1 MSFLSIFVP
10 DFPVE
15 AVSRVEPELRSRMV
29 AVIEGNPPLQKIFA
43 LNENARQAG
52 LEPGMTRLQAEA
64 WPELAIRCRSVLQET
79 AAHAALLDCA
89 QSFSPRVEDTALDTL
104 VLDIAGTEALF
115 GPPVK
120 LARDLAQRASHL
132 GLEANVAV
140 ATNPDSA
147 IIAARGYSG
156 VTLLTPENQQ
166 ERLGHL
172 ALHVLFARQPGE
184 KNEVAQQF
192 LDTLE
197 RWGVRTLRAFT
208 TLPEIAISERLGQ
221 KGVHLQK
228 LARGAIS
235 RTLVPVDPP
244 LVFEE
249 AVELEHPLVLLEP
262 LAFVLNRLLEQI
274 CSRLSARA
282 LATQEIQLKLELDPT
297 YHSDISGS
305 TINAKN
311 GSFPNSNSVMPST
324 ARMSEANEGKS
335 SACPELVE
343 GDLVFSTAHSKVEDR
358 NSKLNLFTR
367 TIRLPLPMLDAKIFL
382 KLLQLDLQAHPPG
395 APITKIWLSA
405 EPARLRPG
413 QAGLFVPPSPEP
425 QKLELTMAR
434 ISGIVGEDNV
444 GSVEL
449 LGTHRPEDFRMRHFR
464 PQDVTREKKKRKAKS
479 IEPTGHKS
487 SHDASAWTEKGT
499 TPGTI
504 TAPQGRNNLAQRFS
518 AVKDTADAQPV
529 PEGGQPPERVVTA
542 LRFFRPPHLANVS
555 MRGGNPARIACT
567 SDKVIDGDIL
577 WQAGPWRS
585 SGDWWEQEPWAR
597 DEWDIAVQGR
607 DGLLLYRLVHDL
619 LSGMW
624 FVEGIYD

>member
-1 MSFLSIFVP
+1 
-10 DFPVE
+10 
-15 AVSRVEPELRSRMV
+15 MV
-29 AVIEGNPPLQKIFA
+29 AVVEGKPPLQKVFA
-43 LNENARQAG
+43 VNENARQAG
-52 LEPGMTRLQAEA
+52 LEPDMTRLQAEA

-104 VLDIAGTEALF
+104 VLDISGTEALF

-120 LARDLAQRASHL
+120 LARDLAQRASQL
-132 GLEANVAV
+132 GLESNVAV
-140 ATNPDSA
+140 ATNPDAA

-172 ALHVLFARQPGE
+172 PLGVLFARIAGE
-184 KNEVAQQF
+184 KNEEAQQF

-197 RWGVRTLRAFT
+197 RWGLRTLRAFT
-208 TLPEIAISERLGQ
+208 ALPEIAISERLGQ
-221 KGVHLQK
+221 KGVYLQK
-228 LARGAIS
+228 LARGTIT

-262 LAFVLNRLLEQI
+262 LAFLLNRLLEQI

-297 YHSDISGS
+297 CHSETNYAIMD
-305 TINAKN
+305 A
-311 GSFPNSNSVMPST
+311 NSSSSHKTNSVIPSA

-335 SACPELVE
+335 R
-343 GDLVFSTAHSKVEDR
+343 DLAFPTPYSKPYPQNSKVC
-358 NSKLNLFTR
+358 FTR
-367 TIRLPLPMLDAKIFL
+367 TLRLPLPMLDAKIFL

-434 ISGIVGEDNV
+434 ISGIVGEGNV

-449 LGTHRPEDFRMRHFR
+449 LDTHRPEGFRMRHFR
-464 PQDVTREKKKRKAKS
+464 PQDATREKRKRKAKS
-479 IEPTGHKS
+479 IQPNGNKS
-487 SHDASAWTEKGT
+487 SRDTSALGTEQS
-499 TPGTI
+499 TPPGAIAT
-504 TAPQGRNNLAQRFS
+504 PQVQSNLAQRFS
-518 AVKDTADAQPV
+518 AGKEAGNSEPV
-529 PEGGQPPERVVTA
+529 PEGRHALEQVVTA
-542 LRFFRPPHLANVS
+542 LRLFRPPHLANVS

-597 DEWDIAVQGR
+597 DEWDIAVQGPAS
-607 DGLLLYRLVHDL
+607 LVLYRLVHDL

-624 FVEGIYD
+624 LVEGTYD